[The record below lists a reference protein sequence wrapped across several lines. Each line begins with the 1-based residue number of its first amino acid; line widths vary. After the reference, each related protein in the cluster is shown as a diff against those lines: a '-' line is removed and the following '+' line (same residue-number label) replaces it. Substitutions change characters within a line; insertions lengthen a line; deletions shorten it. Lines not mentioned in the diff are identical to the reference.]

1 MFNITTEKIESNELL
16 TLGEIESLFRRFPEN
31 GPVTAFRGVCL
42 KLCEYVGRFEEKAR
56 AADKHIKSEVDDLK
70 ARAKRMAA
78 DLERIVSVIEEVE
91 RESPAA
97 ASGAEEEEEEEIVA
111 PPPGARPSVVTPTAP
126 GQPPG
131 PQAASVVTP
140 AVPGQPPAGAGPP
153 PADPKKKKDAASPN
167 GK

>member
-1 MFNITTEKIESNELL
+1 MFNITTEKIESNEPL

-97 ASGAEEEEEEEIVA
+97 AGDEGGEEEEIVP
-111 PPPGARPSVVTPTAP
+111 PPPGARQSTVTPVAS

-140 AVPGQPPAGAGPP
+140 AVPGQPPAGASP